1 MELRWIQK
9 ENKTFYLIL
18 TNEYIEKKYNFLYIS
33 FIAFKYISIKW
44 LLNKTFNQ
52 IKIAGRIALRDD
64 RFCFH

>member
-18 TNEYIEKKYNFLYIS
+18 TNEYIEKKYNCLYIS